1 MIPNPNPMAHTFKNS
16 AETRRI
22 YSVIFE
28 PREAPPP
35 QTILITSGWRGEGK
49 TTLACNLAVLASRE
63 KAKKILLM
71 DCNGFAP
78 GVHTRFGIPSPLPLM
93 HANPAKGLPG
103 TLTQMPTMGDLS
115 ILAAGLPSQTG
126 EMPTDPFGF
135 MHDARKEYD
144 HIIIDTSSVFPTN
157 RHMNDPMLL
166 SKMADGVVLVALTN
180 VTQRA
185 KTKRACCALQS
196 NGANILGVV
205 ANQWQNPLSV

>member
-1 MIPNPNPMAHTFKNS
+1 MIPNQNPMAHTFTNS

-35 QTILITSGWRGEGK
+35 HTLLITSGWRGEGK

-63 KAKKILLM
+63 KSKKILLM
-71 DCNGFAP
+71 DCNDFAP
-78 GVHTRFGIPSPLPLM
+78 GVHTRFGIPRPSR
-93 HANPAKGLPG
+93 GLPG
-103 TLTQMPTMGDLS
+103 TLAHMPTMGDLS
-115 ILAAGLPSQTG
+115 ILATGIPSETG
-126 EMPTDPFGF
+126 KMPTDPFEF
-135 MHDARKEYD
+135 MRDARKKYD

-180 VTQRA
+180 VTPKA

-196 NGANILGVV
+196 NGAIVLGVV
-205 ANQWQNPLSV
+205 ANQWKNPLSA